1 METRA
6 RIHRPRPSRKSVPF
20 GSEIWSAH
28 QFGKECQSSLGHRE
42 AHFTTGGPASIELL
56 SAQSLASSHGGK
68 CSLHTRRRSSTYR
81 LSCVRDLISITRVHT
96 RSTRDRRPLLG
107 DYAWSCGS
115 WSLYCATG
123 NIPMALS
130 EAIIATYMT
139 IHMAR
144 SPSSHSER
152 IAPHCQEFPE
162 GAEILRLWLSG
173 NESARS
179 FCPTGLSSLPKAS

>member
-1 METRA
+1 MEMETRA
-6 RIHRPRPSRKSVPF
+6 RIHRPRPSRKLAPF

-28 QFGKECQSSLGHRE
+28 QFGRECQSSRDHRE
-42 AHFTTGGPASIELL
+42 AHFTRGPASMELL
-56 SAQSLASSHGGK
+56 SGQSLASSHGGK

-81 LSCVRDLISITRVHT
+81 LSCVRELISMTRVHT

-123 NIPMALS
+123 NIPMARS

-144 SPSSHSER
+144 S
-152 IAPHCQEFPE
+152 
-162 GAEILRLWLSG
+162 
-173 NESARS
+173 
-179 FCPTGLSSLPKAS
+179 

>member
-1 METRA
+1 MEMETRA

-81 LSCVRDLISITRVHT
+81 LSCVRELISITRVHT

-144 SPSSHSER
+144 SPVHTVGE
-152 IAPHCQEFPE
+152 
-162 GAEILRLWLSG
+162 LRLLARVLGGSG
-173 NESARS
+173 KSCRS
-179 FCPTGLSSLPKAS
+179 PA